1 MFVLRLATH
10 VAAPLECVFAYL
22 ADFRHAPDW
31 QGQLTGVRLDHG
43 PFPRGTH
50 VVEIR
55 RMLGR
60 TFEAHGELVAW
71 DPPRG
76 LTVRGSSGPLH
87 VESRYSCEAAPGG
100 TVVEITLTVSGA
112 GPIRLAAPL
121 LARVFRRQ
129 GAADIRR
136 LAAVFDGRPRA
147 PRVALSRV
155 H

>member
-1 MFVLRLATH
+1 MFVLKLSTY

-31 QGQLTGVRLDHG
+31 QGQLAGVRLDDG
-43 PFPRGTH
+43 PFPDGTH

-87 VESRYSCEAAPGG
+87 VESRYSCNAAPGG
-100 TVVEITLTVSGA
+100 TVVEITLTVSGT
-112 GPIRLAAPL
+112 GPIQLATPL
-121 LARVFRRQ
+121 LARAFRRQ
-129 GAADIRR
+129 GAADIKR
-136 LAAVFDGRPRA
+136 LATVFDGRPRA
-147 PRVALSRV
+147 CHAALSRV